1 MLAKRTRRTE
11 PRKKKGSS
19 FHGRMQP
26 ITASNTREGNG
37 NSHSSG
43 FIVFDFEEGR
53 TSEEA

>member
-1 MLAKRTRRTE
+1 
-11 PRKKKGSS
+11 
-19 FHGRMQP
+19 MQP